1 MSNHVFSC
9 GIRLVRCALFAVLF
23 AAATAQAGEMPNAAR
38 KVSITAR
45 EQPIAAFLQD
55 LMAAVD
61 VPVTV
66 APTLTGS
73 VNGSFVG
80 PAEKVLRDISRVY
93 NLVTYFDGTVMHV
106 VPAAEVATR
115 TYAVTP
121 KMSDKLLR
129 DAFDLGL
136 PDVRNT
142 LRNTGN
148 GNLVAVGTKRFVE
161 QIDELARA
169 GLTQAQAAAAP
180 PTAGMLDFRI
190 FYLKYA
196 WAQDTTMNVANRQV
210 NVPGVASILRSLVG
224 ARASSTNAVDQ
235 ALRPTQPKLKGQG
248 LMGQGVAANNGNNQG
263 ANDPQRPRSG
273 VDVLVAALNN
283 NAQQQPEPAPAPMA
297 FDPRQ
302 VTIEVEPRLNAVI
315 VRDAPERL
323 PRYEQLIA
331 ALDVEPQSLEI
342 EATIIDVNTDRA
354 RELGINWRW
363 NNDGREGS
371 FSGSVPST
379 GTGGVASVV
388 LGSLNQFFARIRAL
402 QTEGAARVVSSPQV
416 VTLSNVEAIFDN
428 TSTFF
433 VRVAGREEVDLFNVS
448 AGTSLRVMPHVF
460 RDHNETRIKLMVN
473 VEDGALTAQQVDNI
487 PVVERS
493 SINTQALITEGQSL
507 LIGGMVRETNQ
518 QNTDK
523 VPGLGDVPVV
533 GNLFKTK
540 SSTASR
546 VERMFLITPR
556 LAGVRPDATGASL
569 RTANATP
576 AQAPANAAGAVP
588 ASAAVAAN
596 APNAAVGPAPKPAV
610 VAPAQRASVV
620 LDLDALPASAPATPA
635 APRTGVTPATRG
647 VANPTR

>member
-1 MSNHVFSC
+1 MTHLVSC
-9 GIRLVRCALFAVLF
+9 CGARLVRYALVAVLF
-23 AAATAQAGEMPNAAR
+23 AATAAQAGEMPNAAR
-38 KVSITAR
+38 KVAITAR

-55 LMAAVD
+55 LMASVD

-66 APTLTGS
+66 SPTLTGN

-80 PAEKVLRDISRVY
+80 PAEKVLRDLSRIY
-93 NLVTYFDGTVMHV
+93 NLVTYYDGTVMHV
-106 VPAAEVATR
+106 VPAAEIETR

-121 KMSDKLLR
+121 RISDKLLR

-136 PDVRNT
+136 PDARNT

-148 GNLVAVGTKRFVE
+148 GNLVAVGTKRFIQ
-161 QIDELARA
+161 QIDALARA
-169 GLTQAQAAAAP
+169 GLTQQQAAAAP
-180 PTAGMLDFRI
+180 PSPGMLDFRI

-196 WAQDTTMNVANRQV
+196 WAQDTTMNIGNRQI

-224 ARASSTNAVDQ
+224 ARSTTTRPVDQ

-248 LMGQGVAANNGNNQG
+248 LIGQGVAANNNGNSQP
-263 ANDPQRPRSG
+263 ANDTQRPRNG

-283 NAQQQPEPAPAPMA
+283 NAQQQQPELAPAPMA
-297 FDPRQ
+297 FDPDQ

-315 VRDAPERL
+315 VRDAPDRL
-323 PRYEQLIA
+323 PRYAELIA
-331 ALDVEPQSLEI
+331 ALDIEPQSLEI

-363 NNDGREGS
+363 NNDGREAS
-371 FSGSVPST
+371 FSGSVPT
-379 GTGGVASVV
+379 VGNGGVASVV

-460 RDHNETRIKLMVN
+460 RDHNDTRIKLMVN
-473 VEDGALTAQQVDNI
+473 VEDGSLTGQTVDQI
-487 PVVERS
+487 PVVARS
-493 SINTQALITEGQSL
+493 TINTQALITEGQSL

-540 SSTASR
+540 STTASR

-556 LAGVRPDATGASL
+556 LASVRPDATGASL
-569 RTANATP
+569 RTTNATP
-576 AQAPANAAGAVP
+576 AQNAPAAPGATP
-588 ASAAVAAN
+588 AAAVAAN
-596 APNAAVGPAPKPAV
+596 TPAPAAARAPQPAV
-610 VAPAQRASVV
+610 VAPVQRASVV
-620 LDLDALPASAPATPA
+620 LDLDAMPAAAPAARAGTA
-635 APRTGVTPATRG
+635 VSPATRG
-647 VANPTR
+647 VATPTR